1 MRASVSDPK
10 GNGDVVSTIMTSIFQ
25 NPFGNP
31 ISKRFMFR
39 DIPHCYLHFHLVH
52 GSVSCSAS
60 RRWIEISFPFRFP
73 QACAEPLPESLLKFL
88 ILECVDE
95 RVDTGVQEHHEDGE
109 VVEVAAPVFRVTKI
123 EHQIVKLV
131 AGPAHYKTAIHQIL
145 SWNVGF

>member
-1 MRASVSDPK
+1 MA
-10 GNGDVVSTIMTSIFQ
+10 
-25 NPFGNP
+25 
-31 ISKRFMFR
+31 
-39 DIPHCYLHFHLVH
+39 
-52 GSVSCSAS
+52 
-60 RRWIEISFPFRFP
+60 
-73 QACAEPLPESLLKFL
+73 QACAEPLPEALLKFL

-145 SWNVGF
+145 S